1 MLRLI
6 LNYIQAEQPSTLRLQ
21 KSSPFF
27 LSTRGLKTLG
37 NTRPAMEHPPQT
49 GPDTQTRKRKIHC
62 KQELII
68 ASLQRF
74 YSSRTDLAEIV
85 ELLKGTPDMSLR
97 LIDWFVTNYSK
108 THSTSYIL
116 NGQEFVV
123 YMNYKNQLKAYS
135 KKLFDPFCRRERIS
149 FQIPGHE
156 AFLTTVG
163 KLNFFRWALE
173 KGILEYIKGHQTE
186 IEKDMNTAMRE
197 QVKVRSGTTPST
209 RDSQQSGDTYASVA
223 TSVLSTNSQT
233 RKRVAKGEA
242 VAIKLLQKHDCPIEM
257 RFD

>member
-1 MLRLI
+1 M
-6 LNYIQAEQPSTLRLQ
+6 QQPPTV
-21 KSSPFF
+21 SPD
-27 LSTRGLKTLG
+27 L
-37 NTRPAMEHPPQT
+37 
-49 GPDTQTRKRKIHC
+49 QTRKRKIHC

-74 YSSRTDLAEIV
+74 YSGHENLNEIV
-85 ELLKGTPDMSLR
+85 ELLKGTSDVSLR

-108 THSTSYIL
+108 AHSTSYIL

-163 KLNFFRWALE
+163 KLNFFRWAIE
-173 KGILEYIKGHQTE
+173 KGILDYIKGHQTE
-186 IEKDMNTAMRE
+186 VEKEMNAAMRE
-197 QVKVRSGTTPST
+197 QTKQRSEPST
-209 RDSQQSGDTYASVA
+209 RDSTSSTGTVSTVTTVDTKTSSG
-223 TSVLSTNSQT
+223 SQT
-233 RKRVAKGEA
+233 RKRNVKTDTA
-242 VAIKLLQKHDCPIEM
+242 AIKLLQKHECEIEM

>member
-1 MLRLI
+1 M
-6 LNYIQAEQPSTLRLQ
+6 EQPPTV
-21 KSSPFF
+21 
-27 LSTRGLKTLG
+27 T
-37 NTRPAMEHPPQT
+37 
-49 GPDTQTRKRKIHC
+49 PDLQTRKRKIHC

-68 ASLQRF
+68 SSLQRF
-74 YSSRTDLAEIV
+74 YSNRNDLAEIV
-85 ELLKGTPDMSLR
+85 ELLKGTSDVSLR

-108 THSTSYIL
+108 AHSTSYIL
-116 NGQEFVV
+116 NSQEFVV

-156 AFLTTVG
+156 SFLTTVG

-186 IEKDMNTAMRE
+186 IEKEMNAAMRD
-197 QVKVRSGTTPST
+197 QTKQRSEPST
-209 RDSQQSGDTYASVA
+209 RNSTDSTVSTASAA
-223 TSVLSTNSQT
+223 TATTASSSSQT
-233 RKRVAKGEA
+233 RKRTVKSETAS
-242 VAIKLLQKHDCPIEM
+242 INLLQKHDCAIEM

>member
-1 MLRLI
+1 MATDVI
-6 LNYIQAEQPSTLRLQ
+6 PIT
-21 KSSPFF
+21 
-27 LSTRGLKTLG
+27 
-37 NTRPAMEHPPQT
+37 HPPT
-49 GPDTQTRKRKIHC
+49 TTPDPQTRKKKIHC

-68 ASLQRF
+68 QSLQRF
-74 YSSRTDLAEIV
+74 YSVRNDLNEIV
-85 ELLKGTPDMSLR
+85 DLLKGTSEVSLR

-173 KGILEYIKGHQTE
+173 KGILNYIKSRQTD
-186 IEKDMNTAMRE
+186 IEKEMNAAMKE
-197 QVKVRSGTTPST
+197 QSKARSTSSSSTTGST
-209 RDSQQSGDTYASVA
+209 RDSQQSAVSYTSVA
-223 TSVLSTNSQT
+223 TSVLSTASTQT
-233 RKRVAKGEA
+233 RKRQTRGDST
-242 VAIKLLQKHDCPIEM
+242 AIKLLQKHECPIEM
-257 RFD
+257 RWD

>member
-1 MLRLI
+1 MEI
-6 LNYIQAEQPSTLRLQ
+6 LLPVIDQRPITKVANQALVPTALQ
-21 KSSPFF
+21 LDS
-27 LSTRGLKTLG
+27 
-37 NTRPAMEHPPQT
+37 
-49 GPDTQTRKRKIHC
+49 QTRKRKIQC

-68 ASLQRF
+68 SSLQRF
-74 YSSRTDLAEIV
+74 YSVREDLGEIV
-85 ELLKGTPDMSLR
+85 ELLKGTSEVSLR

-149 FQIPGHE
+149 FQVPGHE

-173 KGILEYIKGHQTE
+173 KEIFNYIKDHQAE
-186 IEKDMNTAMRE
+186 IEKEMNAAMRD
-197 QVKVRSGTTPST
+197 QAKQRTATASTSST
-209 RDSQQSGDTYASVA
+209 RDSQTTTSSISTVANTVASVS
-223 TSVLSTNSQT
+223 TSTSISQSQSQT
-233 RKRVAKGEA
+233 RKRTANRDTA
-242 VAIKLLQKHDCPIEM
+242 AIKMLQKHDCSIEM

>member
-1 MLRLI
+1 
-6 LNYIQAEQPSTLRLQ
+6 
-21 KSSPFF
+21 
-27 LSTRGLKTLG
+27 
-37 NTRPAMEHPPQT
+37 MEVITAPT
-49 GPDTQTRKRKIHC
+49 MNPDPQTRKKKIHC

-68 ASLQRF
+68 SSLQRF
-74 YSSRTDLAEIV
+74 YGGRTDLNEIV
-85 ELLKGTPDMSLR
+85 DLLKGTGEVSLR

-108 THSTSYIL
+108 AHSTSYIL

-173 KGILEYIKGHQTE
+173 KGILDYIKGHQT
-186 IEKDMNTAMRE
+186 KARSTAS
-197 QVKVRSGTTPST
+197 QPTT
-209 RDSQQSGDTYASVA
+209 RDSS
-223 TSVLSTNSQT
+223 TSAVTTSTVSQT
-233 RKRVAKGEA
+233 RKRTANTEPA
-242 VAIKLLQKHDCPIEM
+242 AIKLLQKHDCQIEM
-257 RFD
+257 KWD

>member
-1 MLRLI
+1 MDCVPM
-6 LNYIQAEQPSTLRLQ
+6 QPPTV
-21 KSSPFF
+21 
-27 LSTRGLKTLG
+27 T
-37 NTRPAMEHPPQT
+37 
-49 GPDTQTRKRKIHC
+49 PDLQTRKRKIHC

-74 YSSRTDLAEIV
+74 YSGRDDLNEIV
-85 ELLKGTPDMSLR
+85 ELLKGTSEVSLR
-97 LIDWFVTNYSK
+97 LIDWFVTNFSK
-108 THSTSYIL
+108 AHSTSYIL

-163 KLNFFRWALE
+163 KLNFFRWAIE
-173 KGILEYIKGHQTE
+173 KGILDYIKGHQPE
-186 IEKDMNTAMRE
+186 IEKEMNAAMRE
-197 QVKVRSGTTPST
+197 QAKKPSTT
-209 RDSQQSGDTYASVA
+209 RDSTGSDATVA
-223 TSVLSTNSQT
+223 TVATVTTASTNSQT
-233 RKRVAKGEA
+233 RKRTPKTETA
-242 VAIKLLQKHDCPIEM
+242 AIKLLQKHECTIEM

>member
-1 MLRLI
+1 M
-6 LNYIQAEQPSTLRLQ
+6 QQPPTV
-21 KSSPFF
+21 SPD
-27 LSTRGLKTLG
+27 L
-37 NTRPAMEHPPQT
+37 
-49 GPDTQTRKRKIHC
+49 QTRKRKIHC

-74 YSSRTDLAEIV
+74 YSGHENLAEIV
-85 ELLKGTPDMSLR
+85 ELLKGTSDVSLR

-108 THSTSYIL
+108 AHSTSYIL

-163 KLNFFRWALE
+163 KLNFFRWAIE
-173 KGILEYIKGHQTE
+173 KGILDYIKGHQTE
-186 IEKDMNTAMRE
+186 VEKEMNAAMRE
-197 QVKVRSGTTPST
+197 QTKQRSEPST
-209 RDSQQSGDTYASVA
+209 RDTTASA
-223 TSVLSTNSQT
+223 TTTITAGSSVSQT
-233 RKRVAKGEA
+233 RKRNVKTETA
-242 VAIKLLQKHDCPIEM
+242 AIKLLQKHECQIEM